1 MKRQQRQAAGIEAL
15 LSGTRAD
22 TGKPK
27 SKAGRK
33 RTNYRIPSTASE
45 QGTREGETRF
55 SGIVSKELLQ
65 KIKAIAYWQ
74 RVPIKQVLEQALAT
88 RVQEYESQTGKQVP
102 PIPKN
107 N

>member
-1 MKRQQRQAAGIEAL
+1 MKRQERQAAGIDAL
-15 LSGTRAD
+15 INGTRTD

-33 RTNYRIPSTASE
+33 RTNYRVPDTASE
-45 QGTREGETRF
+45 RGTKPGETRF

-65 KIKAIAYWQ
+65 KVKAIAYWQ
-74 RVPIKQVLEQALAT
+74 RVPIKQVLEEALT
-88 RVQEYESQTGKQVP
+88 THVQEYESKTGTAVA

>member
-1 MKRQQRQAAGIEAL
+1 MKRQERQAAGIEGL

-33 RTNYRIPSTASE
+33 RTNYHRPETASE
-45 QGTREGETRF
+45 RGTKEGETRF

-65 KIKAIAYWQ
+65 KVKAIAYWQ
-74 RVPIKQVLEQALAT
+74 RVPIKQVLEEALAAH
-88 RVQEYESQTGKQVP
+88 VQEYESKTGTAVP
-102 PIPKN
+102 PIPRN

>member
-1 MKRQQRQAAGIEAL
+1 MKRQERQAAGIDAL
-15 LSGTRAD
+15 LNGSRAD

-33 RTNYRIPSTASE
+33 RTNYRVPDTASE
-45 QGTREGETRF
+45 RGTKEGETRF

-65 KIKAIAYWQ
+65 KVKAIAYWQ
-74 RVPIKQVLEQALAT
+74 RVPIKQVLEEALAT
-88 RVQEYESQTGKQVP
+88 HVQYYESRTGSTVP

-107 N
+107 K